1 MALARTGARGFFMG
15 PADRELTT
23 YFEYAEAG
31 GEVSDERP
39 KEGPLC
45 GFPVGGSGASR
56 AELLA
61 ALQEQDHHPGV
72 RIGEIVA
79 YLGFVPWARVDRL
92 LTEYHGLPVLEVA

>member
-1 MALARTGARGFFMG
+1 MG

-31 GEVSDERP
+31 VELLDEGLKEVPFGEFLVERS
-39 KEGPLC
+39 EL
-45 GFPVGGSGASR
+45 SR
-56 AELLA
+56 AQLLA